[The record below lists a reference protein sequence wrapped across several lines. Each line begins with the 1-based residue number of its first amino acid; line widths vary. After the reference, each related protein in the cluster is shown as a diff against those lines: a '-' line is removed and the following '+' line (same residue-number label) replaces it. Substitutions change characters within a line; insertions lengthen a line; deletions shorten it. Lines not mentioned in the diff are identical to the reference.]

1 MHSDVYRNT
10 LHQMHVNLQLRV
22 ELSSLYSV
30 CYLFNA
36 GTIVDLTHTPVVLRS
51 PRSTPTASVRVFSTK
66 SVGKGR
72 WPRIMHLNFTIS
84 IEPRPQPFK
93 LLNYLSAGCGK
104 TRNFLLQLER
114 CSFEYSSTGI
124 VTRLTAIW
132 FSPFPTTLNNSVLP
146 HFDIL

>member
-22 ELSSLYSV
+22 ELSSLYSA

-36 GTIVDLTHTPVVLRS
+36 SSIVDLTHTPVVALAS
-51 PRSTPTASVRVFSTK
+51 PPPPPTVSVRVFSTK

-72 WPRIMHLNFTIS
+72 CPRIMHLNFTIS
-84 IEPRPQPFK
+84 IEARPQPFK

-114 CSFEYSSTGI
+114 CSFEYSSSGI
-124 VTRLTAIW
+124 VTRLTAI
-132 FSPFPTTLNNSVLP
+132 
-146 HFDIL
+146 